1 MEATVRQEKLPKI
14 DEIDG
19 NFLEAPL
26 EAEEILESIK
36 ACAGDKAPGPDGYTM
51 AFFGHYWD
59 IIRH

>member
-1 MEATVRQEKLPKI
+1 MRNCPKI

-36 ACAGDKAPGPDGYTM
+36 ACAGDKVPWTRWLYSGLSSVSVGT
-51 AFFGHYWD
+51 
-59 IIRH
+59 

>member
-36 ACAGDKAPGPDGYTM
+36 ACAGDKVPWTRWLYSGLSSVSVGT
-51 AFFGHYWD
+51 
-59 IIRH
+59 